1 MIRELG
7 RVGEPPGAASW
18 RIRRAVARVA
28 GGGRV
33 SEIRLQSAKAILE
46 GEPFPLDQ
54 ETYHSMAVK
63 LAINGFGRI
72 GRNVFRAQ
80 MQNPAIDIVAINDIT
95 DTKTLAH
102 LLKYDSVLG
111 NLDAD
116 VSATED
122 GLNVDGADFRI
133 FSERDPAR
141 IPWSSVGAEIVVES
155 TGLFTKRELAEKHLG
170 GTVQRVVISAPA
182 KGEDLTVV
190 LGVND
195 DQLDASHRVIS
206 NASCTTNCLA
216 PVAKVLQDAFG
227 VVKAT
232 MTTVHSYTNDQRT
245 LDLPH
250 SDLRRARAAALNM
263 IPTKTGAAAAIG
275 LVMPELKGKCDGFAI
290 RVPTP
295 NVSVVDLVAELR
307 ASATAEQVNEALREA
322 AEGRLQGILGYTE
335 EPLVSSDFMRNPN
348 SSIVDGPMTRVIGA
362 NMVKVLAWYDNEWGY
377 SNRVVDLVGRL
388 AA

>member
-18 RIRRAVARVA
+18 RVRRAVARVA

-33 SEIRLQSAKAILE
+33 SEARLQSAKAILE
-46 GEPFPLDQ
+46 GEPFPHDQ

-122 GLNVDGADFRI
+122 GFNVDGADFRI